1 VARNERVVHF
11 CRRPIRCAR
20 RRHRARVRRLP
31 GLGVCSGSCAP
42 AQPHCGPA
50 PRTSCYK
57 RSSNVA
63 LAPALPDPFVQE
75 ASCSRQVRKR
85 ARPIP
90 VPRVATAPLLL
101 PYPAL
106 AARLKPWVPCWHSLL
121 LCVSPRPCSTPR
133 EGCQG
138 LGGALQPGTARA
150 RGRTQCSR
158 NTWHGR
164 RRHCSPRRAT
174 AACGLLP
181 SGQDDRP
188 WRICSLQRERVSKCF
203 FIFI

>member
-1 VARNERVVHF
+1 MQ
-11 CRRPIRCAR
+11 PSGPKTCAA
-20 RRHRARVRRLP
+20 HP
-31 GLGVCSGSCAP
+31 GATRGHCTP
-42 AQPHCGPA
+42 AA
-50 PRTSCYK
+50 
-57 RSSNVA
+57 
-63 LAPALPDPFVQE
+63 ALPRFGGAAKTLGAVLALTPSV
-75 ASCSRQVRKR
+75 RQ
-85 ARPIP
+85 PS
-90 VPRVATAPLLL
+90 TLLH
-101 PYPAL
+101 A
-106 AARLKPWVPCWHSLL
+106 
-121 LCVSPRPCSTPR
+121 PR

-188 WRICSLQRERVSKCF
+188 WRICSLQRERGLQTQMYWKKHTLHTPSSSAEAEDSHF
-203 FIFI
+203 PSTNTSSPRTLTFSAGNLTPPHII

>member
-133 EGCQG
+133 ERGARGSAEHCSRERHG
-138 LGGALQPGTARA
+138 PGGARSAAEIPGTGDGGTVHPGAR
-150 RGRTQCSR
+150 QQL
-158 NTWHGR
+158 
-164 RRHCSPRRAT
+164 
-174 AACGLLP
+174 AACSHQAKTTGHGG
-181 SGQDDRP
+181 SAVYK
-188 WRICSLQRERVSKCF
+188 ENCF
-203 FIFI
+203 FQYI

>member
-1 VARNERVVHF
+1 
-11 CRRPIRCAR
+11 
-20 RRHRARVRRLP
+20 L
-31 GLGVCSGSCAP
+31 
-42 AQPHCGPA
+42 Q
-50 PRTSCYK
+50 
-57 RSSNVA
+57 
-63 LAPALPDPFVQE
+63 
-75 ASCSRQVRKR
+75 RKR

-188 WRICSLQRERVSKCF
+188 WRICSLQRELFLPVHLSSCITFEPVLSTLSCRTALAAHAAPAAAGGRGGLYSRRVGGAHDGPAVHPVGLGRGPGSSSASPRVGCC
-203 FIFI
+203 